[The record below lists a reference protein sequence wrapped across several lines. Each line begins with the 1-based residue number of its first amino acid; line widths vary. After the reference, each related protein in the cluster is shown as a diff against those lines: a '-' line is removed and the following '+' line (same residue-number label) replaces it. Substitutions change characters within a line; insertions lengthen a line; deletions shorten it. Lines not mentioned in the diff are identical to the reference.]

1 MLALGLL
8 LLAGQVESAAP
19 AAQASRAPREGEPA
33 PRVCSTIQV
42 TSAEAATRSKV
53 ATFSATKVLDLEIGA
68 LMNRKLT
75 GDHLLELKVFTPRGH
90 LYQSFAV
97 PFSGA
102 ATRAAS
108 APRLRQVDGY
118 PQPLPEQPVRTVRDA
133 GQVRYLVS
141 TRLPVAG
148 TSIMTSSLYGA
159 WRAEAYLDGGLKPC
173 GPAKTFTIN
182 P

>member
-8 LLAGQVESAAP
+8 LVAGQVESAAP
-19 AAQASRAPREGEPA
+19 SAAASRVPRGNEPA
-33 PRVCSTIQV
+33 PQVCSALQV
-42 TSAEAATRSKV
+42 TSPEAAPRSK
-53 ATFSATKVLDLEIGA
+53 AASFSATKILDLEIGA
-68 LMNRKLT
+68 LMNRRLT
-75 GDHLLELKVFTPRGH
+75 GDHVLEIKVFTPRGH
-90 LYQSFAV
+90 LYQSFSV

-102 ATRAAS
+102 VTRAAA
-108 APRLRQVDGY
+108 APRMRQVDGY
-118 PQPLPEQPVRTVRDA
+118 PQPMAEQPVRTVRDA